1 MNTLKKTLELIDFIV
16 KSPEGLTVSE
26 IARKFNMSISNTY
39 KYLTILEESGY
50 LIRNSEKKYKPGFKL
65 VEYGSIILRKI
76 DLREIAH
83 PYIVDL
89 AKKTGET
96 IHLILKENQVGIYI
110 DKIEGFNS
118 LPMISRIGMKVDLY
132 CTSSGKAILAFL
144 PGEELNRYLNSVK
157 LIPKTPHTIIDKK
170 KLLTELNK
178 IKKEGFAVDNEENE
192 IGIKCVA
199 VPIFNHIGYPIAAI
213 SITGPAQRMT
223 EEKISF
229 FVPILKEASI
239 YISHK
244 LGFRDLGGGAW

>member
-96 IHLILKENQVGIYI
+96 IHLILKEN
-110 DKIEGFNS
+110 
-118 LPMISRIGMKVDLY
+118 
-132 CTSSGKAILAFL
+132 
-144 PGEELNRYLNSVK
+144 
-157 LIPKTPHTIIDKK
+157 
-170 KLLTELNK
+170 
-178 IKKEGFAVDNEENE
+178 
-192 IGIKCVA
+192 
-199 VPIFNHIGYPIAAI
+199 
-213 SITGPAQRMT
+213 
-223 EEKISF
+223 
-229 FVPILKEASI
+229 
-239 YISHK
+239 
-244 LGFRDLGGGAW
+244 